1 MMRFLVPA
9 MLAWEAMGRHHR
21 GSKQNSTKINP
32 AGDFMLDHF
41 ITMKGI
47 EELSGLAKDGQIYQ
61 SYETFLPKCLERL
74 QSVTKISDTNY
85 KHRDRVEV
93 LREECMA
100 TTHFFKDGLTYGE
113 KEKQCDLFAAHIN
126 AAADKEKATGST
138 KGYEDYCQAYYSY
151 STAGKPMPDVKIS
164 DKKDKKTDKKGDKKD
179 DKKKD
184 KKDSK
189 KSEKKPEKKK
199 EEDQEIPMDAAAIK
213 AYSSVIA
220 DAAEDSEP

>member
-1 MMRFLVPA
+1 MKKKGA
-9 MLAWEAMGRHHR
+9 TEADCKDLA
-21 GSKQNSTKINP
+21 KT
-32 AGDFMLDHF
+32 
-41 ITMKGI
+41 TI

-151 STAGKPMPDVKIS
+151 STAGKPMPDVKKS
-164 DKKDKKTDKKGDKKD
+164 DKKDKK
-179 DKKKD
+179 
-184 KKDSK
+184 
-189 KSEKKPEKKK
+189 KS
-199 EEDQEIPMDAAAIK
+199 AAI
-213 AYSSVIA
+213 SSTTSVVALVASLIA
-220 DAAEDSEP
+220 FSQ